1 MEQEPKKGFIYWFT
15 NVFCYH
21 YGKISIAAVVAL
33 TLVIV
38 LTVEAINKERY
49 DLNMAIILNG
59 EISNTQ
65 IDEFK
70 ELLYETVGDV
80 NGDGKIA
87 INVQTINVAD
97 EQSFADN
104 HSRLQLYLALPEYT
118 IFIMDEQYSE
128 TYSKKEDFFDRLE
141 TYGIETSDP
150 SGKRVY
156 IGDSAIMKTIGDYD
170 CYALLADW
178 TTSGKG
184 DKEWTAAAVRV
195 LKAIIDAK

>member
-1 MEQEPKKGFIYWFT
+1 MVRYGTGTEKRLFYWFT
-15 NVFCYH
+15 NVFWYH

-156 IGDSAIMKTIGDYD
+156 I
-170 CYALLADW
+170 
-178 TTSGKG
+178 
-184 DKEWTAAAVRV
+184 
-195 LKAIIDAK
+195 